1 MAERLYTDL
10 ATGHWAYGEIY
21 KAAARGILSGYADG
35 TVRPDAYIT
44 RAEAAVMLSRVVGG
58 ADTSAEVIL
67 PYADMQEGYTWAS
80 AAVANLYKLGIMQGI
95 SAERF
100 APNKMITRGEGA
112 TIIYRWLQSDVYYEK
127 YLDY

>member
-1 MAERLYTDL
+1 
-10 ATGHWAYGEIY
+10 
-21 KAAARGILSGYADG
+21 
-35 TVRPDAYIT
+35 
-44 RAEAAVMLSRVVGG
+44 MLSRVVGG